1 MTRAYWVNAF
11 LEIRDPE
18 KLAAYV
24 ELGGPAVLESGGR
37 FLARGPAAAAYESGR
52 AERTTLVEFASVDA
66 AVAAYES
73 AGYRK
78 ALDALGDGAVRDL
91 RIVEAIEDTSSTPG
105 CAHFLSIYRATHDP
119 DKVAAYREL
128 AVPALQGAGGR
139 FVARAN
145 ASAAFEAGLRDR
157 VVILEFDDV
166 DAAVAAY
173 EGPAYR
179 AALDALDGGVDRD
192 IRIVA
197 PIDG

>member
-24 ELGGPAVLESGGR
+24 ELGGPAMLEAGGR

-52 AERTTLVEFASVDA
+52 RERTTLVEFDGVDA

-91 RIVEAIEDTSSTPG
+91 RIVEATEGSTSTPG
-105 CAHFLSIYRATHDP
+105 AAHFLSIYRSVHD
-119 DKVAAYREL
+119 DGRIAAYREL
-128 AVPALQGAGGR
+128 AGPALEAAGGR
-139 FVARAN
+139 FVARAT
-145 ASAAFEAGLRDR
+145 ASAAFESGLRDR

-173 EGPAYR
+173 ESPDYR
-179 AALDALDGGVDRD
+179 AALDALDGGADRD
-192 IRIVA
+192 IRVVA
-197 PIDG
+197 PLD

>member
-24 ELGGPAVLESGGR
+24 ELGGPAMLEAGGR
-37 FLARGPAAAAYESGR
+37 FLARGPAAAAFEHGLL
-52 AERTTLVEFASVDA
+52 ERTTLVEFASVDA
-66 AVAAYES
+66 AAAAYES

-91 RIVEAIEDTSSTPG
+91 RIVEAAEGTSSAPG
-105 CAHFLSIYRATHDP
+105 AAHFLSIYRAVHDG
-119 DKVAAYREL
+119 DRIAAYREL
-128 AVPALQGAGGR
+128 GGPALEAAGGR
-139 FVARAN
+139 IVARAT
-145 ASAAFEAGLRDR
+145 ASAAFESGLRDR
-157 VVILEFDDV
+157 VVIIEFDDV

-179 AALDALDGGVDRD
+179 KALDALDGGADRD

-197 PIDG
+197 PVD

>member
-1 MTRAYWVNAF
+1 MNAF
-11 LEIRDPE
+11 LEIHDPE

-24 ELGGPAVLESGGR
+24 ELAGPAMLEAGGR
-37 FLARGPAAAAYESGR
+37 FLARGPAAAAFESGR
-52 AERTTLVEFASVDA
+52 VERTTLAEFESVDA

-73 AGYRK
+73 ASYRK

-91 RIVEAIEDTSSTPG
+91 RIVEAVDGTSSTPG
-105 CAHFLSIYRATHDP
+105 SAHFLSIYRATHDA

-128 AVPALQGAGGR
+128 AGPALQRAGGR
-139 FVARAN
+139 FVARGN

-173 EGPAYR
+173 EGPAYT

-197 PIDG
+197 PIEG

>member
-24 ELGGPAVLESGGR
+24 ELGGAAMTEAGGR
-37 FLARGPAAAAYESGR
+37 FLARGPAAAAFESGR
-52 AERTTLVEFASVDA
+52 AERTTLIEFDSVDA

-91 RIVEAIEDTSSTPG
+91 RIVEATEGTTSTPG
-105 CAHFLSIYRATHDP
+105 AAHFLSIYRAAHDQ
-119 DKVAAYREL
+119 DKIAAYREI
-128 AVPALQGAGGR
+128 AGSALEAAGGR
-139 FVARAN
+139 FVARAT
-145 ASAAFEAGLRDR
+145 ASAAFEAGLLDR
-157 VVILEFDDV
+157 VVILEFDSA

-173 EGPAYR
+173 ESPAYR
-179 AALDALDGGVDRD
+179 KALDALDGGADRD
-192 IRIVA
+192 IRVVA
-197 PIDG
+197 PIS

>member
-1 MTRAYWVNAF
+1 MSRAYWVNAF

-24 ELGGPAVLESGGR
+24 ELAGPAMVEADGR
-37 FLARGPAAAAYESGR
+37 FLARGPAAAAFESGR
-52 AERTTLVEFASVDA
+52 AERTTLVEFESVEA

-91 RIVEAIEDTSSTPG
+91 RIVEATDGTSSTPG
-105 CAHFLSIYRATHDP
+105 CAHFLSLYRAVHDP
-119 DKVAAYREL
+119 DRIAAYREL
-128 AVPALQGAGGR
+128 GGPALEAAGGR
-139 FVARAN
+139 FVARAT

-157 VVILEFDDV
+157 VVIIEFDDV

-173 EGPAYR
+173 RSPAYR
-179 AALDALDGGVDRD
+179 EALDALGGGADRD
-192 IRIVA
+192 IRVVA
-197 PIDG
+197 PVD

>member
-24 ELGGPAVLESGGR
+24 ELGGPAMLEAGGR
-37 FLARGPAAAAYESGR
+37 FLARGPAAAAFESGR
-52 AERTTLVEFASVDA
+52 LERTTLVEFDSVDA

-91 RIVEAIEDTSSTPG
+91 RIVEAIEGSTSTPG
-105 CAHFLSIYRATHDP
+105 AAHFLSIYRSVHD
-119 DKVAAYREL
+119 DGRIAAYREL
-128 AVPALQGAGGR
+128 AVPALEAAGGR
-139 FVARAN
+139 FVARAT
-145 ASAAFEAGLRDR
+145 ASAAFESGLRER

-173 EGPAYR
+173 ESPDYR
-179 AALDALDGGVDRD
+179 AALDALDGGADRD
-192 IRIVA
+192 IRVVA
-197 PIDG
+197 PLD